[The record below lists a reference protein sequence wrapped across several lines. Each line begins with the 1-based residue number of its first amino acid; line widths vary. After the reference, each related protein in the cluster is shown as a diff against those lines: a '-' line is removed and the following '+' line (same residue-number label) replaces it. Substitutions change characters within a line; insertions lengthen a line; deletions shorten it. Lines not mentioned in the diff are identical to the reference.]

1 MIEYELLPDQG
12 IVVITPTGPLESRD
26 FLKLATEVDAIIA
39 SEGRLSGVVIY
50 AREFPGWKNIGA
62 FLSHIRFVAAR
73 HRKIERVALVTDS
86 SFLKAVPHIAGHLIH
101 PKIKQFNF
109 DEKSQALSWLK
120 ASH

>member
-26 FLKLATEVDAIIA
+26 FLKLAAEVDAIIA

-50 AREFPGWKNIGA
+50 ALEFPGWKNIGA
-62 FLSHIRFVAAR
+62 FFSHIRFVAAR
-73 HRKIERVALVTDS
+73 HQKIERVALVTDS